1 MIDIKLSNVLL
12 SRITG
17 LFNTI
22 FSAALALASIPFIIS
37 KIDLLGYGQWS
48 VIWIFLGIA
57 AFLDLGLS
65 KQLVQNIAKTSNQRD
80 IENFISGA
88 KKSFTLIQ
96 SSIVLIHV
104 IGFLFANNV
113 LSLDLHLNYFFI
125 SLVILSGSLQ
135 FNLYKSIFEGLQK
148 VYISNIY
155 SFFQTLLFY
164 LFTFLAIDS
173 SIDTIG
179 IIFASS
185 CAFVV
190 TPLIMFFHQLLEL
203 KNFKKTKIK
212 YLKALG
218 MYLNSVSFFHFNVVT
233 GSQYLIARSILFSVS
248 PVLHGIFDVGL
259 KIGISCQSLLNS
271 LTLHVHAQLRQVS
284 SSIENMDQV
293 VYKNFAI
300 CLALFVLGNLIFFF
314 LGDLILRFL
323 FNSENTYFWINFFL
337 LLSTT
342 SASVFEPFTRG
353 LWAKNQVGIT
363 TKSKYL
369 IVISILI
376 SALFPHKD
384 ILLNIT
390 IGYSIGILLSNIYVY
405 FSYKHIIKSWK
416 I

>member
-1 MIDIKLSNVLL
+1 M
-12 SRITG
+12 
-17 LFNTI
+17 
-22 FSAALALASIPFIIS
+22 
-37 KIDLLGYGQWS
+37 
-48 VIWIFLGIA
+48 
-57 AFLDLGLS
+57 
-65 KQLVQNIAKTSNQRD
+65 
-80 IENFISGA
+80 
-88 KKSFTLIQ
+88 
-96 SSIVLIHV
+96 H
-104 IGFLFANNV
+104 
-113 LSLDLHLNYFFI
+113 FFI

-155 SFFQTLLFY
+155 SFFQTFLFY

-173 SIDTIG
+173 SIDTTG

-185 CAFVV
+185 CAFIV

-259 KIGISCQSLLNS
+259 KIGVSSQSLLNS

-284 SSIENMDQV
+284 SSIEDMDQV

-314 LGDLILRFL
+314 FGDLILRFL

-342 SASVFEPFTRG
+342 SSSVFEPFTRG

-369 IVISILI
+369 VVISILI
-376 SALFPHKD
+376 SALFPHED
-384 ILLNIT
+384 ILLNII
-390 IGYSIGILLSNIYVY
+390 IGYSIGTLLSNLYVFY
-405 FSYKHIIKSWK
+405 FYRYTIKS
-416 I
+416 